1 MNVESGRSSR
11 GPQAIALTSSRLNRD
26 IELPPAVKAQEAEI
40 SSRTIAY
47 CHEALDR
54 SRFFCRLKAGAI
66 TPPMMQYAFLQ
77 YHHWRN
83 RLHQWFGLCIVKAGS
98 CTDPDRKSAIMSLAD
113 HIFTDLQDGHNEMY
127 VEFLHELGLSDTEIM
142 AAQRSAAT
150 ASYERSFFDE
160 FGYGTDNFYE
170 ALAALS
176 GRELCVSVRNARLLQ
191 SYYDARGMKHP
202 TWLSLHAQLEVNHF
216 LDSIRPVLR
225 SYEGD
230 CAKLTSVIKAVE
242 RGIDRHVQY
251 FEELLH
257 EYESSGLASITPT
270 ALRSINSR

>member
-1 MNVESGRSSR
+1 MNVESANSSR
-11 GPQAIALTSSRLNRD
+11 HPQGVALTSSRLNRD
-26 IELPPAVKAQEAEI
+26 IELPPAVKAQEAQI

-47 CHEALDR
+47 CHKALDR
-54 SRFFCRLKAGAI
+54 SRFFSLLKAGAI
-66 TPPMMQYAFLQ
+66 TPPIVQYVFLQ
-77 YHHWRN
+77 YYHWRD
-83 RLHQWFGLCIVKAGS
+83 RLHQWFGLCIVKADS
-98 CTDPDRKSAIMSLAD
+98 CSDPEQKSAIMSLAD
-113 HIFTDLQDGHNEMY
+113 HTFTDLQDGHSEMY
-127 VEFLHELGLSDTEIM
+127 VEFLHELGLRDSEIM

-176 GRELCVSVRNARLLQ
+176 GRELCVSVRNVRLLQ
-191 SYYDARGMKHP
+191 SYFDVRGMKHP

-216 LDSIRPVLR
+216 QDSIRPVLT
-225 SYEGD
+225 SYKGD
-230 CAKLTSVIKAVE
+230 STKLSSVIKAVE

-257 EYESSGLASITPT
+257 EYESQANAG
-270 ALRSINSR
+270 

>member
-1 MNVESGRSSR
+1 MFMNVKSASS
-11 GPQAIALTSSRLNRD
+11 LTSSRLNRD
-26 IELPPAVKAQEAEI
+26 IELSPAVKAQEAEI

-54 SRFFCRLKAGAI
+54 SRFFSLLKAGAI
-66 TPPMMQYAFLQ
+66 TPPIMQYVFLQ
-77 YHHWRN
+77 YHHWRD
-83 RLHQWFGLCIVKAGS
+83 RLHQWFGLCIVKASS
-98 CTDPDRKSAIMSLAD
+98 CTDPEQKSAIMSLAD
-113 HIFTDLQDGHNEMY
+113 HTFTDLQDDHSEMY
-127 VEFLHELGLSDTEIM
+127 VEFLQELGLSDSEIL

-176 GRELCVSVRNARLLQ
+176 GRELCVSVRNVRLLQ
-191 SYYDARGMKHP
+191 SYFDVHGMKHP
-202 TWLSLHAQLEVNHF
+202 TWLSLHAELEVNHF
-216 LDSIRPVLR
+216 HDSIRSVLTR
-225 SYEGD
+225 YDGD
-230 CAKLTSVIKAVE
+230 WAKLSSVIKAVE

-257 EYESSGLASITPT
+257 EYETEAMLVRTLLVHSLIT
-270 ALRSINSR
+270 NS